1 MKATTPKKQLE
12 YITSGIA
19 EVISEEELLAKFKKK
34 KRLRIKL
41 GIDPSG
47 PQIHLGFSV
56 VLRKLRQFQDLGHT
70 AVMVVGDFTGMIGDP
85 SGVSKTRPKLT
96 KRQIEKNMAK
106 YKEQIFR
113 ILDPKKTEFTFNGKW
128 LGRLT
133 MYDFLDLASK
143 YTVARILER
152 DDFSDRLKEGQPVY
166 MHEIIYPLCQGYD
179 SVAIKADVE
188 LGGTDQRFNLLVG
201 RELMREFKMEPQVI
215 MMLPILEGTDGVR
228 KMSKSF
234 NNYISI
240 TDPPKQMFGRVM
252 SIPDKLILKYFEL
265 TTDRFPHRLEEYR
278 TALSSSKMN
287 PRDAKFDLAKTL
299 VRMYH
304 SADAAQKAAAH
315 FEQVFSKKELPDDIK
330 EHHINAKEMGII
342 DLLVDTGLMA
352 SRGEA
357 KRKIREGA
365 IDINGTRVSDIKYV
379 VNLQKPIIIRAGK
392 HKFLKVV
399 RKRGQS
405 PFSI

>member
-1 MKATTPKKQLE
+1 MAIEPEKQLE
-12 YITSGIA
+12 IIRTGIA
-19 EVISEEELLAKFKKK
+19 DVISEGELLAKLKKK

-96 KRQIEKNMAK
+96 KHQIEKNMVK

-113 ILDPKKTEFTFNGKW
+113 ILDPTKTEFTYNSKW
-128 LGRLT
+128 LGALS
-133 MYDFLDLASK
+133 MYDFIELASK

-152 DDFSDRLKEGQPVY
+152 DDFSDRLKQGQPVY
-166 MHEIIYPLCQGYD
+166 MHEIMYPLCQGYD

-201 RELMREFKMEPQVI
+201 RELMREFKMEPQVVI
-215 MMLPILEGTDGVR
+215 MLPILEGTDGVR

-234 NNYISI
+234 DNYIGI

-252 SIPDKLILKYFEL
+252 SIPDELIIKYFEL

-278 TALSSSKMN
+278 TALRTGKLN
-287 PRDAKFDLAKTL
+287 PRDAKVSLAKTL

-304 SADAAQKAAAH
+304 SADAAQKAAAD
-315 FEQVFSKKELPDDIK
+315 FEKVFSQKELPDDIK
-330 EHHINAKEMGII
+330 EHRVKAQQMNII
-342 DLLVDTGLMA
+342 DLLVDTGLMP
-352 SRGEA
+352 SRAEA
-357 KRKIREGA
+357 KRKVREGA
-365 IDINGTRVSDIKYV
+365 IDIDGTCVKDIKQTV
-379 VNLQKPIIIRAGK
+379 KLHKPVIIRAGK
-392 HKFLKVV
+392 HKFLKVIG
-399 RKRGQS
+399 K
-405 PFSI
+405 

>member
-12 YITSGIA
+12 YIKAGIA
-19 EVISEEELLAKFKKK
+19 EIISEKELLVKLKKK

-113 ILDPKKTEFTFNGKW
+113 ILDPKKTEFTYNGQW
-128 LGRLT
+128 LGALT

-143 YTVARILER
+143 YTVAQILER

-179 SVAIKADVE
+179 SIAIKADVE

-201 RELMREFKMEPQVI
+201 RELMREFKMEAQVVV
-215 MMLPILEGTDGVR
+215 MLPILEGTDGVR

-234 NNYISI
+234 NNYIGI

-252 SIPDKLILKYFEL
+252 SIPDELILKYFEL

-278 TALSSSKMN
+278 TALSTGKMN

-304 SADAAQKAAAH
+304 SVDAAQKAAAN
-315 FEQVFSKKELPDDIK
+315 FEKVFSKKELPDDIK
-330 EHHINAKEMGII
+330 EHRVKAKAIGII

-365 IDINGTRVSDIKYV
+365 IDINGKSVDDIKYIV
-379 VNLQKPIIIRAGK
+379 KLQNPVIIRAGK
-392 HKFLKVV
+392 HKFLKVI
-399 RKRGQS
+399 RK
-405 PFSI
+405 